1 MDERF
6 LVNLKYMRPGLFH
19 SILIFSIQNMAEKV
33 LSSFVKSIFLPEFD
47 IIVDSTHCQLL
58 LCAES
63 NIT

>member
-1 MDERF
+1 
-6 LVNLKYMRPGLFH
+6 MRPALFH